1 MHRRINHR
9 HDWNYLD
16 FSTYDL
22 SVIRNRG
29 NDSMLIPL
37 KQKKKKKKKSKRSLF
52 ILFIFRSEDRCE
64 FLKSLAFVSC
74 HRSNI
79 SIEIALKLIYF

>member
-37 KQKKKKKKKSKRSLF
+37 KQKKKKKNKKKNK
-52 ILFIFRSEDRCE
+52 ED
-64 FLKSLAFVSC
+64 FT
-74 HRSNI
+74 
-79 SIEIALKLIYF
+79 